1 MNEKLVSTF
10 TLEDGQE
17 YFVLDRIKE
26 NGKTYLFLVSNE
38 DDENYL
44 IQEYKQGEGKLYSV
58 REEEFDNI
66 LQKFEEKNKN
76 LRK

>member
-1 MNEKLVSTF
+1 MSEKLVSTF

-58 REEEFDNI
+58 SEEEFDNI

>member
-26 NGKTYLFLVSNE
+26 SGKTYLFLVSNE

>member
-26 NGKTYLFLVSNE
+26 NGKTYLFLVSNG

-58 REEEFDNI
+58 SEEEFDNI

>member
-58 REEEFDNI
+58 SEEEFDNI